1 MKEPSVN
8 QKIHSSKYYDKS
20 NISLI
25 EVALILARN
34 LKIILVVPL
43 VSCILTIIYVSYFAN
58 PFYTSTSKIMSS
70 SNTGGL
76 SQAAG
81 LAAQI
86 GINIPASQSEPRWVY
101 PEIIKSRTLAKLMLK
116 RKFDTNQFGEQKSLL
131 QILTYGNQKPK
142 MNLDTLTIL
151 AINKFLGMID
161 ISEDITTKVLTLNIT
176 TSEPGLAAD
185 INRTLIDELDSHQR
199 TYNRAKVSKTRQ
211 FIDERIISIERE
223 LRESEDNLKNFMDRN
238 RRIENSPA
246 LQLKQQ
252 RLTRE
257 VTVLTG
263 VFTTLKQQ
271 LETTKIEEVKESD
284 YVITLDPPEI
294 PLERSKPKKKM
305 MVILAGMFGIGL
317 GIVLSFINEYL
328 RSREK
333 EEMEKIIEIKSI
345 VLKNIMDLIPGKSK

>member
-1 MKEPSVN
+1 
-8 QKIHSSKYYDKS
+8 
-20 NISLI
+20 
-25 EVALILARN
+25 
-34 LKIILVVPL
+34 
-43 VSCILTIIYVSYFAN
+43 
-58 PFYTSTSKIMSS
+58 
-70 SNTGGL
+70 
-76 SQAAG
+76 
-81 LAAQI
+81 
-86 GINIPASQSEPRWVY
+86 
-101 PEIIKSRTLAKLMLK
+101 
-116 RKFDTNQFGEQKSLL
+116 
-131 QILTYGNQKPK
+131 
-142 MNLDTLTIL
+142 
-151 AINKFLGMID
+151 
-161 ISEDITTKVLTLNIT
+161 
-176 TSEPGLAAD
+176 
-185 INRTLIDELDSHQR
+185 
-199 TYNRAKVSKTRQ
+199 
-211 FIDERIISIERE
+211 
-223 LRESEDNLKNFMDRN
+223 MDRN